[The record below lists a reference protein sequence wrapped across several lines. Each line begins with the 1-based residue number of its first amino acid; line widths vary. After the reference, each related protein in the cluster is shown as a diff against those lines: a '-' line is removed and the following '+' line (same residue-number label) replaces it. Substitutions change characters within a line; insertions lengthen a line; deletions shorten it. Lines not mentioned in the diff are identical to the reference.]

1 MFAFIGDGVPS
12 LKAFKPLKVS
22 ESTIKV
28 RESHPHD
35 QVWVDDIRLNNP
47 EALENISGEE
57 GKLS

>member
-1 MFAFIGDGVPS
+1 MLRKII
-12 LKAFKPLKVS
+12 KPLKVS

-47 EALENISGEE
+47 EALENISDEE